1 MNEKQ
6 VINKLLNGLYHRP
19 FSTILS
25 PERVQELAEQYSVN
39 VEVTAYKAEDS
50 MIQCLFEVKP

>member
-6 VINKLLNGLYHRP
+6 VINKLLTGLYHRP
-19 FSTILS
+19 FATIL
-25 PERVQELAEQYSVN
+25 PPARVKELADEHGVN
-39 VEVTAYKAEDS
+39 VEITAHKPEDS